1 MHPLDIL
8 IILTKTFTLSSILL
22 RIFLPIV
29 MRFIVSQLIDEVAA
43 PSNITINSV
52 ILHINNTNLDD
63 ETTFAFLYGAI
74 PTAPSVLIYASRY
87 GLCENIVNTLLL
99 QKKKPFVKFF
109 IESKICSNLGIISKF
124 YIKF

>member
-43 PSNITINSV
+43 PSSITINSV

-87 GLCENIVNTLLL
+87 GLCENIVITLLL
-99 QKKKPFVKFF
+99 QKK
-109 IESKICSNLGIISKF
+109 NHL
-124 YIKF
+124 

>member
-8 IILTKTFTLSSILL
+8 IILTNTFTLSSILR

-29 MRFIVSQLIDEVAA
+29 MRFIVSQLIHEVAA

-52 ILHINNTNLDD
+52 ILHGSSNGSRINNTNLDD

-74 PTAPSVLIYASRY
+74 PTAPTVLIYASRY
-87 GLCENIVNTLLL
+87 GLCENIVIILLL
-99 QKKKPFVKFF
+99 QKKV
-109 IESKICSNLGIISKF
+109 ICKILH
-124 YIKF
+124 

>member
-1 MHPLDIL
+1 
-8 IILTKTFTLSSILL
+8 
-22 RIFLPIV
+22 

-43 PSNITINSV
+43 ASMNTTINSV
-52 ILHINNTNLDD
+52 VLHGSSNGSRSNNTNLGD

-87 GLCENIVNTLLL
+87 GLCENIVITLLL

-109 IESKICSNLGIISKF
+109 IESKICSNVGIISKF
-124 YIKF
+124 YVKF

>member
-1 MHPLDIL
+1 MHLLDII
-8 IILTKTFTLSSILL
+8 IILTKNFTLSSILR

-52 ILHINNTNLDD
+52 ILHGSSNGSRINNTNLAD

-74 PTAPSVLIYASRY
+74 PTAPTVLIYASRY
-87 GLCENIVNTLLL
+87 GLCENIVIILLL
-99 QKKKPFVKFF
+99 QKKV
-109 IESKICSNLGIISKF
+109 ICKILH
-124 YIKF
+124 

>member
-1 MHPLDIL
+1 MHPPDIL
-8 IILTKTFTLSSILL
+8 IILTKTFTFSSILR

-52 ILHINNTNLDD
+52 ILHGSSNGSHFNNTNLGD

-87 GLCENIVNTLLL
+87 GLCENIVIIFLLL
-99 QKKKPFVKFF
+99 
-109 IESKICSNLGIISKF
+109 L
-124 YIKF
+124 